1 VRIRWTVPA
10 AAALDRIQNY
20 IAKENPKAAFEV
32 VQRIQVAVSQLE
44 LHPNVG
50 RPGRV
55 RGTSELVIHDLAY
68 IVPYRKKKDEAQIL
82 SVYHTSRKWP
92 GAFD

>member
-1 VRIRWTVPA
+1 MRIRWTVPA

-20 IAKENPKAAFEV
+20 IAKDNPKAAFEV
-32 VQRIQVAVSQLE
+32 VQRIRVAVSQLE

-55 RGTSELVIHDLAY
+55 RGTSELVIYDLPY
-68 IVPYRKKKDEAQIL
+68 IVPYCIKKDEAQIL